1 MVYEPISFGTP
12 AREGASSWQ
21 QIKRLLKP
29 TSAGRALAKLFSGT
43 FGANAGANERSLV
56 DRIDKTAVREANAF
70 QLFDTTSLRGSDIV
84 IVGEGTRGSV
94 TPFSPHF
101 SECRSVMAAADFK
114 SAERILFESDAPL
127 RVLLINIE
135 DVDQTVDWLLR
146 LRAVDPD
153 IVTIATSADFEKN
166 DLSSERAAIC
176 DASLRQPVTPVTLSL
191 GVTAAITNHRRFY
204 HKGAA

>member
-12 AREGASSWQ
+12 AREGSSSWE

-29 TSAGRALAKLFSGT
+29 ASAGGALAKFFSAA
-43 FGANAGANERSLV
+43 FGADARSDRRSLV
-56 DRIDKTAVREANAF
+56 DTLDETAVREANTF
-70 QLFDTTSLRGSDIV
+70 QLFDTSSLRGGDVV
-84 IVGEGTRGSV
+84 IVGEGARGSV

-101 SECRSVMAAADFK
+101 SECRSVMATADFK
-114 SAERILFESDAPL
+114 SAERILFESDSPL

-135 DVDQTVDWLLR
+135 DVDQAVDWLLS
-146 LRAVDPD
+146 LRASDPD
-153 IVTIATSADFEKN
+153 IVTIVTSADFDKN

-204 HKGAA
+204 QKRAA